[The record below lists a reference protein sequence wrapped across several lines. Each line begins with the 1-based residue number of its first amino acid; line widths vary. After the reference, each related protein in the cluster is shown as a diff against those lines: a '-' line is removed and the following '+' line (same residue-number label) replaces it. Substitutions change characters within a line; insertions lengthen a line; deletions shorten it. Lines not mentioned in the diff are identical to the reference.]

1 MNTVYESI
9 YNDQDILNRLET
21 EFHDYAVKPLGT
33 FAGTIYKVLYRSNG
47 SFVPA
52 DTSEQL
58 IADGLKPFMPA
69 TRYYRHS

>member
-1 MNTVYESI
+1 MNTVYEPT
-9 YNDQDILNRLET
+9 YNHQYMPNGMQS
-21 EFHDYAVKPLGT
+21 EFDDYAIKPLGT

-58 IADGLKPFMPA
+58 IADGLKPFIPA
-69 TRYYRHS
+69 TPILRHI